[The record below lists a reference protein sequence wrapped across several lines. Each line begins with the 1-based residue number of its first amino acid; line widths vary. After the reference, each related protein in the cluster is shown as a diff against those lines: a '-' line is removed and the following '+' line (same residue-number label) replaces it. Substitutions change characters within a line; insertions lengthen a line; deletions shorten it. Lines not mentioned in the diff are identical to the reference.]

1 MKQRFLFSGN
11 PSLGETAILGRYP
24 MFKLTPKGRRRRAR
38 SVARSKHQWPK
49 SLAGYN
55 RFTAQDINK
64 SHAFCP
70 YRT

>member
-11 PSLGETAILGRYP
+11 PSILGRYP
-24 MFKLTPKGRRRRAR
+24 KPRKCRAR
-38 SVARSKHQWPK
+38 SVAKSKHQWPK
-49 SLAGYN
+49 SLAGYS
-55 RFTAQDINK
+55 RFTNLDINK